1 MEKIQLAKTINLP
14 ENRMERLD
22 EPTLDKDERYLRI
35 LILNNFT
42 PIYIGDKVKV
52 SERWAGDGK
61 NPDEGKVGEV
71 AGIECGMQGAVNID
85 YLIYQI
91 RGYYE
96 KGFEAYYYTLDRIY
110 QSPGNRLL
118 EKLLRETN
126 AEFEAQFK

>member
-1 MEKIQLAKTINLP
+1 MKKIQLAKTINLP

-22 EPTLDKDERYLRI
+22 EPTLDKEERSLRI

-42 PIYIGDKVKV
+42 PIYIGDRVRV

-71 AGIECGMQGAVNID
+71 TGIECGMQGAVNIE
-85 YLIYQI
+85 YLVYQI
-91 RGYYE
+91 RPYDG
-96 KGFEAYYYTLDRIY
+96 KGFQTYHYTLDRNY
-110 QSPGNRLL
+110 QPLGNQLL